1 MNISDISFE
10 LYLYILQLMALNS
23 HEATSL
29 LCVPG
34 CFDYHSLLR
43 VVRANVIV
51 GTVVHLQLSQW
62 WEWGVTIYFHGGEGY
77 KEETEY

>member
-1 MNISDISFE
+1 
-10 LYLYILQLMALNS
+10 MALNS

-43 VVRANVIV
+43 VVKANVIV
-51 GTVVHLQLSQW
+51 GTEVHLQLSQW